1 MQPHQFSC
9 LHLSK
14 IRAKLYSRFTRTTDS
29 ECQSSGMPQNPVP
42 IQIKLTHSVCGPP
55 FSKAKSDCEGASRWA
70 RRPCPRSL
78 HARIWHSS
86 AQPIR
91 GPRSA
96 VRGQRWFL
104 SGSPP
109 LALPRPQE
117 TWNQKST
124 TAQLAELKCS
134 RKEVSKT
141 RCPASLRPKKR
152 VWGHG
157 PRGAGG
163 CGELRGGG
171 APREGRPR

>member
-1 MQPHQFSC
+1 MWLSMQPHQFSC

-96 VRGQRWFL
+96 ASDGSSRAARPWLSLDPRKRGTKR
-104 SGSPP
+104 
-109 LALPRPQE
+109 
-117 TWNQKST
+117 
-124 TAQLAELKCS
+124 AQL
-134 RKEVSKT
+134 
-141 RCPASLRPKKR
+141 PN
-152 VWGHG
+152 
-157 PRGAGG
+157 
-163 CGELRGGG
+163 
-171 APREGRPR
+171 